1 VIGLTRRG
9 FLSLALKGGAGFVA
23 GYGFAQVNNPY
34 GCRIRRASVTLAGL
48 PAAFQGYRVAL
59 MSDFHHSSWIPVE
72 TIRSAVQLAN
82 SLQPDLI
89 ALTGDFVHNGRRW
102 VGPCAQ
108 ELGKL
113 QAADGVVAV
122 LGNHDHADKAA
133 PLMRVALRKYSIADL
148 TNCGIGI
155 RRYGE
160 ELWVGGVGDLWR
172 ERQKIRSAMAG
183 AMIRQSSILL
193 SHNPDYAEELLDER
207 VGLMLSGHTHG
218 GQCVLPIIGAPILPS
233 KYGQK
238 YRSGLCQGPTTQVF
252 VTTGVGSS
260 FPPVRFNCP
269 PEVALLTLQKGAV

>member
-1 VIGLTRRG
+1 MGLTRRG
-9 FLSLALKGGAGFVA
+9 FLSLALKGGAGFLT

-34 GCRIRRASVTLAGL
+34 GCRIKRATVTLAGL
-48 PAAFQGYRVAL
+48 PTAFQGYRVAL

-72 TIRSAVQLAN
+72 TIRSAVALAN

-89 ALTGDFVHNGRRW
+89 ALTGDFIHHGRRW

-113 QAADGVVAV
+113 QARDGVVAV

-133 PLMRVALRKYSIADL
+133 PLMREALRQHGIADL
-148 TNCGIGI
+148 TNRGVGI
-155 RRYGE
+155 RRHGE

-183 AMIRQSSILL
+183 AMARQSSILL

-207 VGLMLSGHTHG
+207 VGLILSGHTHG
-218 GQCVLPIIGAPILPS
+218 GQCVFPLVGAPIIPS
-233 KYGQK
+233 RYGQK
-238 YRSGLCQGPTTQVF
+238 YRAGLCQGPTAQVF

-260 FPPVRFNCP
+260 FPPVRLNCP
-269 PEVALLTLQKGAV
+269 PEVALLTLQKGMV